1 MVMRSVFF
9 SLLCLENV
17 AILTGNKCNR
27 FVKQVILCLE
37 VALGI

>member
-27 FVKQVILCLE
+27 FIKQVILCLA